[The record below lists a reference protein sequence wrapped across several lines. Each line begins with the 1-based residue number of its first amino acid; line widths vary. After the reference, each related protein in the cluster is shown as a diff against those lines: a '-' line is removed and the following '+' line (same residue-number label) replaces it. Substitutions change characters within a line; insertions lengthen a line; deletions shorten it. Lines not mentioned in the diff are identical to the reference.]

1 MSDDPR
7 LAPSS
12 DDRRLFSRFWQA
24 ASGFWRGPRAARA
37 WGLTGALLAIV
48 LLQLLSQYWLN
59 LWNRDFFD
67 AIGRRDGLELFK
79 QTLLFVPLAA
89 MSVALAVAAVW
100 GRMTMQRRWRAWLSE
115 SVLRN
120 WMTDERWK
128 RLQFAH
134 EEHDNPE
141 YRIAEDVRIA
151 TDAPV
156 DLAVGLLTS
165 LLTALTFIHVL
176 WTVGGAFEFQLAGAH
191 VTLPGYL
198 VIGAVLYSVAVTG
211 GIVLI
216 GRDLTAVIESKNRTE
231 AQLRAAAGHLRETG
245 EGLAVPA
252 EFALEQRGIH
262 EALRQVIAAW
272 RALCTQLM
280 RTTIVS
286 HSHFVLAPVVGLALA
301 APKYLAGDMSL
312 GEVTQAG
319 AAFVLVS
326 GAFNWISDN
335 YQRLA
340 DWMSSAHRVAH
351 LLLSLDEIERG

>member
-1 MSDDPR
+1 
-7 LAPSS
+7 
-12 DDRRLFSRFWQA
+12 
-24 ASGFWRGPRAARA
+24 
-37 WGLTGALLAIV
+37 
-48 LLQLLSQYWLN
+48 
-59 LWNRDFFD
+59 
-67 AIGRRDGLELFK
+67 
-79 QTLLFVPLAA
+79 
-89 MSVALAVAAVW
+89 
-100 GRMTMQRRWRAWLSE
+100 
-115 SVLRN
+115 
-120 WMTDERWK
+120 
-128 RLQFAH
+128 
-134 EEHDNPE
+134 
-141 YRIAEDVRIA
+141 
-151 TDAPV
+151 
-156 DLAVGLLTS
+156 
-165 LLTALTFIHVL
+165 
-176 WTVGGAFEFQLAGAH
+176 
-191 VTLPGYL
+191 
-198 VIGAVLYSVAVTG
+198 VAVTG

-245 EGLAVPA
+245 EGLAVPTD
-252 EFALEQRGIH
+252 FALEQRGIH
-262 EALRQVIAAW
+262 DALRQVIAAW